1 MNSIDN
7 IEITNEIKDE
17 IPSPYPLPN
26 PLQPLKMTLLYKDMF
41 NQYITKIIELK
52 KYSENDTLKD
62 ISKKINV
69 AYRRSDTKHP
79 TTCKY
84 MFLYEGKQLSTHVP
98 LKKLLSMKNLNFNRN
113 DPIIVLQ
120 KQPIKYPIDIMTSML
135 ELFGDLGSTNN
146 DNGDN
151 NESEDYNDSDSDDN
165 NDNNDN
171 NDNESGMEEHE
182 ETEISAHEGVN
193 TSVNGE
199 NFQENMI
206 TLTNMGFTNED
217 AMCALVSS
225 GGSLDLAVTLL
236 IPS

>member
-1 MNSIDN
+1 MDSINN
-7 IEITNEIKDE
+7 IEITNEKGD

-79 TTCKY
+79 TTCNY
-84 MFLYEGKQLSTHVP
+84 MFLYEGKQLSTNVP
-98 LKKLLSMKNLNFNRN
+98 LKKLLLMKNLNFNRN

-135 ELFGDLGSTNN
+135 ELFSDLGNTIN

-151 NESEDYNDSDSDDN
+151 NEREDYNDSDSDDN
-165 NDNNDN
+165 NNN
-171 NDNESGMEEHE
+171 NESGIGEHVQ
-182 ETEISAHEGVN
+182 ETEISANEDVN
-193 TSVNGE
+193 TSINGE

>member
-1 MNSIDN
+1 MDSINN
-7 IEITNEIKDE
+7 IEITNEKGD

-79 TTCKY
+79 TTCNY
-84 MFLYEGKQLSTHVP
+84 MFLYEGKQLSTNVP
-98 LKKLLSMKNLNFNRN
+98 LKKLLLMKNLNFNRN

-135 ELFGDLGSTNN
+135 ELFSDLGNTIN

-151 NESEDYNDSDSDDN
+151 NEREDYNDSDSDDN
-165 NDNNDN
+165 NNN
-171 NDNESGMEEHE
+171 NESGMEEHVQ
-182 ETEISAHEGVN
+182 ETEISANEDVN
-193 TSVNGE
+193 TSINGE

>member
-1 MNSIDN
+1 MDSINN
-7 IEITNEIKDE
+7 IEITNEKGD

-79 TTCKY
+79 TTCNY
-84 MFLYEGKQLSTHVP
+84 MFLYEGKQLSTNVP
-98 LKKLLSMKNLNFNRN
+98 LKKLLLMKNLNFNRN

-135 ELFGDLGSTNN
+135 ELFSDLGNTIN

-151 NESEDYNDSDSDDN
+151 NEREDYNDSDSDDN
-165 NDNNDN
+165 NNN
-171 NDNESGMEEHE
+171 NESGMGEHVQ
-182 ETEISAHEGVN
+182 ETEISANEDVN
-193 TSVNGE
+193 TSINGE

-225 GGSLDLAVTLL
+225 GGSLDLAVTIL

>member
-1 MNSIDN
+1 MDSINN
-7 IEITNEIKDE
+7 IEISNEIKGD

-69 AYRRSDTKHP
+69 AYKRSDTTHP
-79 TTCKY
+79 TTCNY
-84 MFLYEGKQLSTHVP
+84 MFLYEGKQLSTNVP
-98 LKKLLSMKNLNFNRN
+98 LKKLLLMKNLNFNRN

-135 ELFGDLGSTNN
+135 ELFSDLGNTIN

-151 NESEDYNDSDSDDN
+151 NEREDYNDSDSDDN
-165 NDNNDN
+165 NN
-171 NDNESGMEEHE
+171 NESGMGEHVQ
-182 ETEISAHEGVN
+182 ETEISANEDVN
-193 TSVNGE
+193 TSINGE

-225 GGSLDLAVTLL
+225 GGSLDLAVTIL

>member
-1 MNSIDN
+1 MDSINN
-7 IEITNEIKDE
+7 IEITNEKGD

-26 PLQPLKMTLLYKDMF
+26 PFQPLKMTLLYKDMF

-79 TTCKY
+79 TTCNY
-84 MFLYEGKQLSTHVP
+84 MFLYEGKQLSTNVP
-98 LKKLLSMKNLNFNRN
+98 LKKLLLMKNLNFNRN

-135 ELFGDLGSTNN
+135 ELFSDLGNTIN

-151 NESEDYNDSDSDDN
+151 NEREDYNDSDSDDN
-165 NDNNDN
+165 NNN
-171 NDNESGMEEHE
+171 NESGMGEHVQ
-182 ETEISAHEGVN
+182 ETEISANEDVN
-193 TSVNGE
+193 TSINGE